1 MSTCPAL
8 SEFKVLSSRIRE
20 IEIALDQVFDELD
33 EAAIA
38 PTASIL
44 KDLLARRRDLADQLS
59 DTNIQL
65 ITLSKQQIHKDRAEI
80 TKNLAETRKIN
91 AEIRQDLE
99 DFYRNVLGSSANYA
113 NPIPIITVP
122 IDAVDDIVPSVQ
134 NEDSITSP
142 TSGGAVETGFTVTS
156 PRSKRK
162 GMCLQDMMT
171 PDAVG
176 NDHRLPLAAIPNNN
190 ALSPTTK
197 RKLDTDA
204 AKTCL
209 SGGSQ
214 ASPAKRL
221 KVPSHTPK
229 QSGRQASTRHIPQVQ
244 RPLVRVGKDGR
255 PLVAA
260 NVFVCSLVST
270 YQDLITS
277 FRRIAGRRMRRL
289 L

>member
-1 MSTCPAL
+1 MSTSPVSA
-8 SEFKVLSSRIRE
+8 EFKVLSSRIRE
-20 IEIALDQVFDELD
+20 IETALDQVFDELD

-38 PTASIL
+38 PTTSTV
-44 KDLLARRRDLADQLS
+44 KDLLARRKDLADQLA

-65 ITLSKQQIHKDRAEI
+65 ITLSKQQIYKDRAEI

-99 DFYRNVLGSSANYA
+99 DFYKNVLGSSANYA
-113 NPIPIITVP
+113 NPSPIITVP

-134 NEDSITSP
+134 NEDSIMSP
-142 TSGGAVETGFTVTS
+142 TSVETERTVTS

-214 ASPAKRL
+214 ASQAKRL

-260 NVFVCSLVST
+260 NVGVCSLVST